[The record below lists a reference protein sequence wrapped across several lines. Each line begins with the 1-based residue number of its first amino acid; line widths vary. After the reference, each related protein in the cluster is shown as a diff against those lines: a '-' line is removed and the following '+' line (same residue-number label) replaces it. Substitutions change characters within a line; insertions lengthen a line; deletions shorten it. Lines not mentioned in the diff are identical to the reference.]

1 MKSGRIRAGMGG
13 WTYEPWRETFYPA
26 GVAKSAELHYASRQV
41 TAIEINGTFYR
52 LQTPAV
58 FAKWRDETPDDF
70 VFSVKAPRY
79 IVHRR
84 QLAEAK
90 DHIPRFIASGLS
102 QLGAKLGP
110 ILWQLAPEK
119 QFEAGEIDAFLGLLP
134 PEADGVPLRHA
145 LHARHESFRNPRF
158 ISLTRRHG
166 VTTVFEDDDEY
177 PAIADVT
184 GSFVYAR
191 LRRTVSSEATGYPTA
206 ALEAWARRAQ
216 TWASG
221 GEPDDLPRVHDTHAK
236 QTPRDV
242 FMFFIAGAKERA
254 PAAARTLL
262 SILGEAPVPAE
273 EPVPTE
279 EPGPAPRKRKR

>member
-1 MKSGRIRAGMGG
+1 MGG
-13 WTYEPWRETFYPA
+13 WTYEPWRETFYPS

-84 QLAEAK
+84 RLPEAK

-102 QLGAKLGP
+102 QLGPKLGP

-119 QFEAGEIDAFLGLLP
+119 QFDADEIDAFLGLLP
-134 PEADGVPLRHA
+134 PETDGVPLRHA
-145 LHARHESFRNPRF
+145 LHPRHASFRNPQF
-158 ISLTRRHG
+158 IALTRQHG
-166 VTTVFEDDDEY
+166 VTTVLEDDEEY

-191 LRRTVSSEATGYPTA
+191 LRRTVSSEATGYPVA
-206 ALEAWARRAQ
+206 ALETWARRAQ

-221 GEPDDLPRVHDTHAK
+221 GEPDDLPRVHDAHAK

-254 PAAARTLL
+254 PAAARALL
-262 SILGEAPVPAE
+262 SILGESPVPAGQ
-273 EPVPTE
+273 PA
-279 EPGPAPRKRKR
+279 PAPRKRKR

>member
-13 WTYEPWRETFYPA
+13 WTYEPWRETFYPS

-70 VFSVKAPRY
+70 VFAVKAPRY

-102 QLGAKLGP
+102 QLGPKLGP

-119 QFEAGEIDAFLGLLP
+119 QFDADEIDAFLGLLP
-134 PEADGVPLRHA
+134 SQADGVPLRHA
-145 LHARHESFRNPRF
+145 LHARHESFRNPEF
-158 ISLTRRHG
+158 IALTRRHG
-166 VTTVFEDDDEY
+166 ATTVFEDDDEY

-191 LRRTVSSEATGYPTA
+191 LRRTLASEATGYPA
-206 ALEAWARRAQ
+206 PALEAWARRAQ

-221 GEPDDLPRVHDTHAK
+221 GEPDDLPRVHETHSK

-254 PAAARTLL
+254 PAAARALL
-262 SILGEAPVPAE
+262 SILGEAPAPAA
-273 EPVPTE
+273 VAA
-279 EPGPAPRKRKR
+279 PAPGRRKR